1 MKLQNLVFLLVGMLM
16 IFTAC
21 ENDTRENEARLSL
34 GFKAVEST
42 STLKATD
49 TLSLDTALIGI
60 EEIELESE
68 EEMENDSLEGD
79 DDNEREY
86 EFEGSYQ
93 VDLLAGTRLS
103 DLADIEPGIY
113 HELEAEVAPVLDNG
127 YSVYI
132 TGRYTTST
140 GETHDLIYRTRES
153 IEFEVENEQGIQVNN
168 QELKELIIRIDL
180 NKLFSQVD
188 LESATL
194 DENNR
199 IIISEEHNPDL
210 EEALS
215 DYLDSVSE
223 IEEDDD
229 DDDDDEDDD
238 DDDDEDDD

>member
-1 MKLQNLVFLLVGMLM
+1 MKLRNLVIALMGMLL

-21 ENDTRENEARLSL
+21 EDDPQDNEATLSL
-34 GFKAVEST
+34 GFKAAEST

-93 VDLLAGTRLS
+93 VDLLAGTKLS
-103 DLADIEPGIY
+103 ELAQIEPGIY

-132 TGRYTTST
+132 TGRYTNST
-140 GETHDLIYRTRES
+140 GQTNDLIYRTRES

-180 NKLFSQVD
+180 NQLFSQVD

-199 IIISEEHNPDL
+199 ILITEEHNP
-210 EEALS
+210 EMAEAILNF
-215 DYLDSVSE
+215 LDSVSE
-223 IEEDDD
+223 MEEDDD
-229 DDDDDEDDD
+229 DDDGDDD
-238 DDDDEDDD
+238 DDK